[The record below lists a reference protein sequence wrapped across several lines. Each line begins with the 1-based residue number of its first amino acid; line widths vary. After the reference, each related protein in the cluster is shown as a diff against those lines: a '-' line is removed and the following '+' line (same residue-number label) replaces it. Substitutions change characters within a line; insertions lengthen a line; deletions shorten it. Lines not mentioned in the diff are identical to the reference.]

1 MTALEHVGRRPVAT
15 PDRIGQQTAVEQA
28 RAVAEVA
35 AAVQV
40 ARQFPRDM
48 DRVMADVEDACSDY
62 ELAREAF
69 YQVQNRGQG
78 PSVHLA
84 RELARIFGN
93 FQYGVHEMS
102 RDDQANG
109 GEGQSEVQA
118 FAWDVERNT
127 RQSRTFQNPHV
138 RMKDG
143 RRVPLVD
150 VQDIYLSNQNVG
162 ARAVR
167 EVILT
172 ELPKKLVR
180 YAEALCRKTLEA
192 GPEGQ
197 SIEQRRK
204 VAIEAFARGN
214 VTEAQLV
221 KRVGRPV
228 GEWTA
233 QDVAE
238 LEVLFDSL
246 RRGDTTKDEVFGDA
260 PGQEPVTAKDVAGQ
274 TPAPARQQPAEPSGP
289 KATQEQLK
297 KIHAL
302 LKDYGVESDDGVR
315 QAIADILRRPPAS
328 RTQLTKADA
337 GTVIEH
343 LENLGQP
350 PTETDA
356 PDPQLPEG
364 GEPQ

>member
-1 MTALEHVGRRPVAT
+1 VTGALEQVGRRAIAT
-15 PDRIGQQTAVEQA
+15 PDRVGQQTAVEQA

-48 DRVMADVEDACSDY
+48 DRVISDVEEACADY

-143 RRVPLVD
+143 RRVALID

-180 YAEALCRKTLEA
+180 LAERLCRETLEA
-192 GPEGQ
+192 GPEG
-197 SIEQRRK
+197 STLEGRRK
-204 VAIEAFARGN
+204 EAIDAFAAGPK
-214 VTEAQLV
+214 VTEAQLIRRLG
-221 KRVGRPV
+221 KPV
-228 GEWTA
+228 PQWTA
-233 QDVAE
+233 QDIAE
-238 LEVLFDSL
+238 LEVLYQSM
-246 RRGDTTKDEVFGDA
+246 RRGEITVDEAFGGSGGNGA
-260 PGQEPVTAKDVAGQ
+260 APVTADEIQGQAASAGNKVPQKDM
-274 TPAPARQQPAEPSGP
+274 AR
-289 KATQEQLK
+289 
-297 KIHAL
+297 IHAL
-302 LKDYGVESDDGVR
+302 LKDRGIESDEAVR
-315 QAIADILRRPPAS
+315 KAIGEILQRPPAS
-328 RTQLTKADA
+328 RTTLTKDDAD
-337 GTVIEH
+337 TVIAH
-343 LENLGQP
+343 LEKLP
-350 PTETDA
+350 PA
-356 PDPQLPEG
+356 PKG
-364 GEPQ
+364 GEQQ

>member
-1 MTALEHVGRRPVAT
+1 MTAANALDRVGARTSVAT
-15 PDRIGQQTAVEQA
+15 ARDVGQQTAVEQA

-48 DRVMADVEDACSDY
+48 ARVMADVEEACSDY

-69 YQVQNRGQG
+69 YSVTNRGTG

-93 FQYGVHEMS
+93 FQYGVHELS
-102 RDDQANG
+102 RDDHGGAE

-150 VQDIYLSNQNVG
+150 VQDIYLSNQNTG

-180 YAEALCRKTLEA
+180 RAEALCRETIER
-192 GPEGQ
+192 GPEG
-197 SIEQRRK
+197 STIEGRRK
-204 VAIEAFARGN
+204 EAIEAFARGS

-228 GEWTA
+228 NQWTA
-233 QDVAE
+233 EDVAE
-238 LEVLFDSL
+238 LEVLYDSL
-246 RRGDTTKDEVFGDA
+246 RRGDTTKAEAFGEQDA
-260 PGQEPVTAKDVAGQ
+260 SVSASAITGQ
-274 TPAPARQQPAEPSGP
+274 TAAPAGAK
-289 KATQEQLK
+289 KATPKQMAR
-297 KIHAL
+297 IHAL
-302 LKDYGVESDDGVR
+302 LKDHGVESDEGVR
-315 QAIADILRRPPAS
+315 EAIGLI
-328 RTQLTKADA
+328 
-337 GTVIEH
+337 
-343 LENLGQP
+343 LGQP
-350 PTETDA
+350 PTSRTNLLEVDA
-356 PDPQLPEG
+356 DKVIASLEKGGPPAPPAEG
-364 GEPQ
+364 GEGS